1 MDELIAACFLFLHS
15 YGIEPMDSVRKPTV
29 SIVSAA
35 ELKRVVGGSALGAC
49 IDGHIYLDNRIDL
62 KTTIGKS
69 TLCHEIV
76 HFTQNYCPRQ
86 KNLLEQ
92 EYKEKI
98 AYQLQNQFLMDHGE
112 KFRAVNA
119 HNLEGSSEGYTR
131 PPIINKGYGD
141 AKIEGPPKVESADEI
156 RSRFNKS
163 ESEHERRE
171 KRGFGARFE
180 DGKLDE
186 SKIKEYNTHTR

>member
-15 YGIEPMDSVRKPTV
+15 YGIEPMDSVRKPVV

-35 ELKRVVGGSALGAC
+35 ELKQIIGSPVLGAC
-49 IDGHIYLDNRIDL
+49 VDGNIYLDNRIDL
-62 KTTIGKS
+62 KTKIGQS
-69 TLCHEIV
+69 ALCHEIV

-86 KNLLEQ
+86 KDILGR
-92 EYKEKI
+92 EYNEKL
-98 AYQLQNQFLMDHGE
+98 AYQIQNQFLIDHGE
-112 KFRAVNA
+112 KIRAVNPY
-119 HNLEGSSEGYTR
+119 NPEGSTEGYTR

-141 AKIEGPPKVESADEI
+141 ARKEGPSKVESADEI

-180 DGKLDE
+180 DGELDE